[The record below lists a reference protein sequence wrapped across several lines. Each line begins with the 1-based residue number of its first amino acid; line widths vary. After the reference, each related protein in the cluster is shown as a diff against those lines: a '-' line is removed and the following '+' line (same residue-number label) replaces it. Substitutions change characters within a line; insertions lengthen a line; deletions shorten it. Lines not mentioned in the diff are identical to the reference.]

1 MKKIISILLGF
12 ILVSCSSAELVNNWK
27 NPDIDSFAP
36 AKILI
41 IGMTSNDE
49 ARQKFEEKLK
59 QKYQSR
65 GVEAV
70 TSYELFD
77 ESLMSY
83 RRSEDD
89 LIMLE
94 DSLIKDGFDS
104 VLLTKV
110 AGVED
115 RTAFF
120 NKFDKDTN
128 YGFKYDY
135 YNNQEIYFNRNYY
148 DEYKV
153 YHVETSLYC
162 ICKTEERTLIWKGY
176 IDIIDPN
183 SINETVKD
191 YINLVLFVLEEQ
203 NLIQKN
209 E

>member
-148 DEYKV
+148 DEYIV
-153 YHVETSLYC
+153 YHVET
-162 ICKTEERTLIWKGY
+162 
-176 IDIIDPN
+176 
-183 SINETVKD
+183 
-191 YINLVLFVLEEQ
+191 
-203 NLIQKN
+203 
-209 E
+209 

>member
-1 MKKIISILLGF
+1 MKNIISILLGF
-12 ILVSCSSAELVNNWK
+12 MLVSCSSAELVNNWK

-70 TSYELFD
+70 TSYELFE

-89 LIMLE
+89 LVMLE

>member
-1 MKKIISILLGF
+1 MKNIISILLGF

-36 AKILI
+36 GKILI

-59 QKYQSR
+59 QKYLSR
-65 GVEAV
+65 GTEAV
-70 TSYELFD
+70 ASYELFE
-77 ESLMSY
+77 ESFMSF
-83 RRSEDD
+83 RRTEED
-89 LIMLE
+89 LISLE

-135 YNNQEIYFNRNYY
+135 YNNQEIYFNSNYY

-162 ICKTEERTLIWKGY
+162 ICKGEERTLIWKGY

-183 SINETVKD
+183 SIKETVKD
-191 YINLVLFVLEEQ
+191 YVNLVVFVLEEQ

>member
-12 ILVSCSSAELVNNWK
+12 ILVSCSSAELVNNWN

>member
-1 MKKIISILLGF
+1 
-12 ILVSCSSAELVNNWK
+12 
-27 NPDIDSFAP
+27 
-36 AKILI
+36 
-41 IGMTSNDE
+41 MTSNDE

-128 YGFKYDY
+128 YGFNYDY